1 MEEHEVR
8 RAVVAGGGFI
18 GLEIAENLH
27 AKGIAVTVIDMA
39 PQIMPNVLDPEIAAY
54 AKRHLQKK
62 GIRIQTGTAL
72 KAVLGGE
79 KASGIQTDQGTIQS
93 DMVVVSIGIRPNTA
107 FLKDSGIKMDR
118 GTIVVDG
125 QMRTNLPDVYAAGDC
140 VVVKNRITGKPQFG
154 R

>member
-1 MEEHEVR
+1 
-8 RAVVAGGGFI
+8 
-18 GLEIAENLH
+18 
-27 AKGIAVTVIDMA
+27 DMA
-39 PQIMPNVLDPEIAAY
+39 PQIMPNVLDPEMAAY

-140 VVVKNRITGKPQFG
+140 VVVKNRITGKPQWTAIDRKSTRLNSSHVSISYAVFCLK
-154 R
+154 